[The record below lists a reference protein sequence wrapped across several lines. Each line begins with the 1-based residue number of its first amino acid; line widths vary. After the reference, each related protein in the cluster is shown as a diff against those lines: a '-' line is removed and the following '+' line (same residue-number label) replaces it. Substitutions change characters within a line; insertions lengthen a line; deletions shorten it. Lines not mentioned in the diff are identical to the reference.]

1 MNAETLGKQIATLRK
16 EKGLTQKELAA
27 MLHVTDKAVSKWERG
42 LNFPELTLLEPLAT
56 ALGTTVIQLLSLE
69 NVSNHKVAET
79 LSSVALEEKNNL
91 ILELRIRSW
100 IKLFIELILFIA
112 LVYASKL
119 FADHHIHGLAQVCT
133 MGMMGFVSTLM
144 GTEFHLLRSLLRLR

>member
-1 MNAETLGKQIATLRK
+1 MKAETLGKQIVTLLK

-69 NVSNHKVAET
+69 NVSNREVAET
-79 LSSVALEEKNNL
+79 LSNVALKEKNNL
-91 ILELRIRSW
+91 IRELRIRSW
-100 IKLFIELILFIA
+100 IKLFIELILLVA
-112 LVYASKL
+112 LIYASKL
-119 FADHHIHGLAQVCT
+119 FADHNIYGMAQVCT
-133 MGMMGFVSTLM
+133 MGMMGFVGTLM
-144 GTEFHLLRSLLRLR
+144 GTELHLLRSLLRLR